1 MPHSK
6 PGASGGSD
14 SLGLNES
21 FVVLS
26 GDGWTRESVCEC
38 GRCHQA
44 VRQSGG
50 SCALILV
57 CFWLDLVHREDAEGH
72 FLVCV
77 SQAGMRLPV

>member
-26 GDGWTRESVCEC
+26 GDDWTRLSVCEC
-38 GRCHQA
+38 GRCHQG

-57 CFWLDLVHREDAEGH
+57 SFWLDLAHIEDADWVV
-72 FLVCV
+72 FLFVFLKL
-77 SQAGMRLPV
+77 G

>member
-1 MPHSK
+1 MPYSK

-38 GRCHQA
+38 GRCHKG
-44 VRQSGG
+44 VRHSGG
-50 SCALILV
+50 SYALILV
-57 CFWLDLVHREDAEGH
+57 SFWLDIAHREEGR

>member
-21 FVVLS
+21 LWCCLEMAGPERQCARAGAATKGFDRAGEAVL
-26 GDGWTRESVCEC
+26 
-38 GRCHQA
+38 
-44 VRQSGG
+44 
-50 SCALILV
+50 LV
-57 CFWLDLVHREDAEGH
+57 SFWLDLVHREDAEGR

-77 SQAGMRLPV
+77 YQAGMRRPV

>member
-21 FVVLS
+21 CVVLS
-26 GDGWTRESVCEC
+26 GDGWTRESVFEC
-38 GRCHQA
+38 GRRHQG

-57 CFWLDLVHREDAEGH
+57 SFWLDLAHREYAEGR
-72 FLVCV
+72 FLVCA

>member
-26 GDGWTRESVCEC
+26 GDDWT
-38 GRCHQA
+38 
-44 VRQSGG
+44 
-50 SCALILV
+50 
-57 CFWLDLVHREDAEGH
+57 
-72 FLVCV
+72 
-77 SQAGMRLPV
+77 